1 MQEPTQ
7 PATTDLKGLEKL
19 RSLSEDK
26 KKGIALLGA
35 LIIVVAIAALWVVGL
50 QQKTSFQSTEEDVAR
65 SQSQQASPLQVLRDL
80 FDQQGPGE
88 LSLPSEPFSFE

>member
-1 MQEPTQ
+1 MEQ
-7 PATTDLKGLEKL
+7 PPQPQSDLKGLERL
-19 RSLSEDK
+19 RSLPEDK

-35 LIIVVAIAALWVVGL
+35 SIIVIAIAALWIVSL
-50 QQKTSFQSTEEDVAR
+50 QQKASFQSTDGNVAR

-88 LSLPSEPFSFE
+88 LSLPPEPLSFE